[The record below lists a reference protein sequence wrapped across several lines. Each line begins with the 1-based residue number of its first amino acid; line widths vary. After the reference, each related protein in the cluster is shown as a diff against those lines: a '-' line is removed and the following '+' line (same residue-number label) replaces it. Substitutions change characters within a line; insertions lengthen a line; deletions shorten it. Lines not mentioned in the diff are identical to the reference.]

1 MRVAYLSDIHSNW
14 PALDAVLSDLALQD
28 GVDEV
33 ICLGDVVGYGPDP
46 VRCLEHVRGSGWL
59 TLVGNHDRACID
71 PTVLGWFNADA
82 AAAVRWSIKQLEAE
96 QLEWLGGLPERAER
110 AGCQLVHG
118 SPRDPVYEYILDS
131 ETAEANLR
139 LIGDGL
145 CFHGHTHVPGVFHVE
160 HGEVTHTYRH
170 DALPVAGPALVNPG
184 SVGQPRDGDP
194 DASYGIWDTE
204 ESTFEFRRVPYDR
217 EVVKRAILDSDLPP
231 RLAFRLDFGR

>member
-1 MRVAYLSDIHSNW
+1 VALLSDIHANW
-14 PALDAVLSDLALQD
+14 IALEAVLSDLAAQD
-28 GVDEV
+28 GVEDV
-33 ICLGDVVGYGPDP
+33 ICLGDVVGYGPEPD
-46 VRCLEHVRGSGWL
+46 RCLEHVRSSGWL
-59 TLVGNHDRACID
+59 TLVGNHDRACTD

-82 AAAVRWSIKQLEAE
+82 AAAVRWTITQLNSE
-96 QLEWLGGLPERAER
+96 QLDWLRALPERGER
-110 AGCQLVHG
+110 AGSQLVHA

-160 HGEVTHTYRH
+160 HGELTHSYLH
-170 DALPVAGPALVNPG
+170 GCVPVAGPALVNPG

-194 DASYGIWDTE
+194 DASYGLWDPE
-204 ESTFEFRRVPYDR
+204 ASSFEFRRVPYDR
-217 EVVKRAILDSDLPP
+217 EVVKRAILDRGLPP